1 MAIKLT
7 NRAFLNKIFWD
18 NREDP
23 RNYVLTFV
31 HRGDFTD
38 RRMIPLERI
47 KHLEPSGFIY
57 DGDEGETFIPYHR
70 IIEVKDI
77 RDGRV
82 VWFSRRTQT
91 KI

>member
-1 MAIKLT
+1 MARKLT

-23 RNYVLTFV
+23 RNYELTFV
-31 HRGDFTD
+31 HRGEGMD
-38 RRMIPLERI
+38 RRTIPCEKI
-47 KHLEPSGFIY
+47 THLEPSGFTY
-57 DGDEGETFIPYHR
+57 EGDEGETFIPYHR

-77 RDGRV
+77 RDGRI

-91 KI
+91 KR